1 MGKPMPL
8 KESKYRSDLGFYKEF
23 EQDRV
28 ILSVKEDG
36 GFWFVEVP
44 SHLRNRLEL
53 VVGSRLKGWLE
64 RIQPKKGP
72 GSSLKKKIDW
82 EIVGYWHELHI
93 PPDLV
98 KKFKLKDGDQLTLKF
113 ESVVNYGKEIKI

>member
-1 MGKPMPL
+1 MPL
-8 KESKYRSDLGFYKEF
+8 KESRYRSDLGFYKEF
-23 EQDRV
+23 DQDRV
-28 ILSVKEDG
+28 ILPVKEDG
-36 GFWFVEVP
+36 GLYYVEVP

-64 RIQPKKGP
+64 RIQPKKGKAQTP
-72 GSSLKKKIDW
+72 KWKIDW

-93 PPDLV
+93 PLDIV

-113 ESVVNYGKEIKI
+113 EKVVNYGKEIKI